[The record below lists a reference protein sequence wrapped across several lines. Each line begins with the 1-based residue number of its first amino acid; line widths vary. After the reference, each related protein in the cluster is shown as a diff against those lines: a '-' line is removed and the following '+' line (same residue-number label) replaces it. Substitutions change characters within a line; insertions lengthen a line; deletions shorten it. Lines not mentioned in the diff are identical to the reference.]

1 MEGLYEGFQGLGFLV
16 QLRVL
21 CKDYTRGCERYSSF
35 GHYTTA
41 PYTNK
46 VPQQG
51 PNLHNPPYRVWI
63 GVCEFYKIEEVW
75 NLGASGGLCR
85 GFTMALVPSHAR
97 FVGTR
102 CGNVK
107 EFGVAFRD
115 LGVGFRVY
123 GLGLGG
129 SWDLVPSKGGYSI

>member
-1 MEGLYEGFQGLGFLV
+1 MWKG
-16 QLRVL
+16 
-21 CKDYTRGCERYSSF
+21 YTRGFRVLGF
-35 GHYTTA
+35 WFIVNVTA
-41 PYTNK
+41 VLGIILRPLILR

-51 PNLHNPPYRVWI
+51 PDLHNPPYRVWI

-115 LGVGFRVY
+115 LGVGFGVY